1 MEHHSKSGYKDGQCY
16 LKNCN
21 IHANSSITGSANK
34 QINASKI
41 HPSGMVGHGK
51 MKGLSSI
58 YQQDL
63 RNKAMSGYHGGMS
76 TFSLKSNQKVGKTSA
91 TISAY
96 GN

>member
-1 MEHHSKSGYKDGQCY
+1 MDHHSKSGYKDGQCY

-21 IHANSSITGSANK
+21 IH
-34 QINASKI
+34 ASKI